1 MEIIATILLIILIP
15 LWLLSIYFFKR
26 NGKVYN
32 FRISILMHID
42 SVAKSKII
50 EGATDK
56 EIHQMYEVL
65 SASSYA
71 KMLHSFKPLK
81 VEYWFTEEEL
91 KIMGYES
98 K

>member
-1 MEIIATILLIILIP
+1 MKITATILLIILML
-15 LWLLSIYFFKR
+15 LWLLCIYFINR
-26 NGKVYN
+26 NTKVCN
-32 FRISILMHID
+32 FRICILRHID

-56 EIHQMYEVL
+56 EILQMYEVL
-65 SASSYA
+65 GASSYE

>member
-1 MEIIATILLIILIP
+1 MKIIATFLLIKLILL
-15 LWLLSIYFFKR
+15 LLLCIYFIKR
-26 NGKVYN
+26 NDKVYN
-32 FRISILMHID
+32 FRISILRHID
-42 SVAKSKII
+42 TIAKSKII

-56 EIHQMYEVL
+56 EIYQMYEVMGV
-65 SASSYA
+65 SSYE